1 MLVVQGLKV
10 IRGSFKVTLNDCY
23 IDDGECVALC
33 GVSGS
38 GKSTLLEALGLL
50 TPAFA
55 VQRFILDNIEVDE
68 LPQAQAQALRV
79 SAIGIMPQ
87 VGGLIPYLTV
97 RENVRL
103 QIQLALK
110 QQVRAQSP
118 TIQEK
123 LKSDPMAQ
131 KVASWVKQVNDVSL
145 PYDNCD
151 GPGSYRNSI
160 FQGTNQ
166 LLPSYL
172 LHRINGE
179 RLARH
184 LEVLDE
190 SSHNMMQS
198 YIKALRP
205 YSERLQL
212 EGILDKFPHQ
222 LSIGQRQRALFLRA
236 IAHKPRLLLID
247 EPTSALDPDN
257 AQTLFE
263 LIDEIAHVSRMSI
276 LVVTHDLKA
285 SERYRRYM
293 YDREQSHGEHSVFI
307 PEPVVDSVESA
318 DLASQVLPTS
328 GRLTKSVFRHAQAQM
343 IEANSKES
351 ASDQAPSVSEMRAVT
366 PELSAQAAIAAYGA
380 ELHVGSTIA
389 TATAEAGLN
398 GTQHKSTD
406 FSEVS
411 AQANA
416 LTRWGEVEA
425 LGEILVDVPAAAH
438 IMDESYTKVSTR
450 KAAGSSALSWLRWQ
464 KPKPSELSQDELL
477 AQQALEQA
485 QSWLP
490 FGFSYYTSA
499 PDKLRA
505 LKGMEPRAHKAEAGA
520 QAEAGKDEAK
530 SDAGAQ
536 GEADSKD
543 DAGGAP
549 SEDPLVAYM
558 ESARA
563 AARSRD
569 AKSQSESKVR
579 HPQRARP
586 QHDPLP
592 PLLISPD
599 LIVDL
604 KPEGQ
609 DAD

>member
-179 RLARH
+179 RLARR
-184 LEVLDE
+184 LDVLDE

-198 YIKALRP
+198 YIKALHP

-293 YDREQSHGEHSVFI
+293 YDREHSHGEHSVFI

-343 IEANSKES
+343 IEANSQKKS
-351 ASDQAPSVSEMRAVT
+351 TSDQAPSASEIRAAT

-380 ELHVGSTIA
+380 ELHVGSAAA

-411 AQANA
+411 AQACA

-477 AQQALEQA
+477 AQQALKQA
-485 QSWLP
+485 QLWLP

-505 LKGMEPRAHKAEAGA
+505 LKGMEPSAHKAEAGA

-530 SDAGAQ
+530 SAGAQ
-536 GEADSKD
+536 GEAGSKD
-543 DAGGAP
+543 DARGAP
-549 SEDPLVAYM
+549 PEDPLAAYL

>member
-179 RLARH
+179 RLARR
-184 LEVLDE
+184 LDVLDE

-293 YDREQSHGEHSVFI
+293 YDREHSHGEHSVFI

-343 IEANSKES
+343 IEANSQKENDSDQPPS
-351 ASDQAPSVSEMRAVT
+351 ASEIRAAT

-406 FSEVS
+406 FSD
-411 AQANA
+411 
-416 LTRWGEVEA
+416 LCGR
-425 LGEILVDVPAAAH
+425 
-438 IMDESYTKVSTR
+438 
-450 KAAGSSALSWLRWQ
+450 
-464 KPKPSELSQDELL
+464 
-477 AQQALEQA
+477 
-485 QSWLP
+485 
-490 FGFSYYTSA
+490 
-499 PDKLRA
+499 
-505 LKGMEPRAHKAEAGA
+505 
-520 QAEAGKDEAK
+520 
-530 SDAGAQ
+530 
-536 GEADSKD
+536 
-543 DAGGAP
+543 
-549 SEDPLVAYM
+549 
-558 ESARA
+558 
-563 AARSRD
+563 
-569 AKSQSESKVR
+569 
-579 HPQRARP
+579 RP
-586 QHDPLP
+586 TPTEH
-592 PLLISPD
+592 
-599 LIVDL
+599 
-604 KPEGQ
+604 
-609 DAD
+609 